1 MYYHCKSSLLLI
13 ASILLIA
20 TGSFAQLNLPKWELG
35 ASVGAFVYQGD
46 LTPSSVGDYKTA
58 RFGVT
63 LHGSKI
69 LSRAFMTRTNL
80 VISGL
85 KADEANYDNPEFRK
99 HRALKFRTPLV
110 ELSQLLVWNP
120 SASNYEDRGL
130 SPYLFAGIGVSF
142 LDIKRDWSNF
152 DADYFGDATDIPQ
165 LIANDAAH
173 RTPKVLPVIPVGFG
187 LRYSLSLNLAVN
199 AEASYRVVTTD
210 YLDGFSEAVN
220 PETGDRYYSL
230 SIGAIYRIGKKNL
243 LDCPVVSY

>member
-1 MYYHCKSSLLLI
+1 MYYHCKKLFLVI
-13 ASILLIA
+13 ACSQLFFFIP
-20 TGSFAQLNLPKWELG
+20 SAQTNLPKYEVG
-35 ASVGAFVYQGD
+35 ISVGAFVYQGD
-46 LTPSSVGDYKTA
+46 LTPSSAGDYKTA

-69 LSRAFMTRTNL
+69 LSASFLTRTNL
-80 VISGL
+80 AISGL

-99 HRALKFRTPLV
+99 HRALKFRTPLI
-110 ELSQLLVWNP
+110 ELSQLIIWNP
-120 SASNYEDRGL
+120 VASNYKDQGL
-130 SPYLFAGIGVSF
+130 SPYIFAGIGAAF
-142 LDIKRDWSNF
+142 LDIKRDWSNY
-152 DADYFGDATDIPQ
+152 DAAYFGDASEIPQ

-173 RTPKVLPVIPVGFG
+173 KTPKLIPVIPVGFG
-187 LRYSLSLNLAVN
+187 VRLGVSSRIAVN

-243 LDCPVVSY
+243 LDCPVVRY